1 MVVGCLGTLRY
12 SPAACES
19 MRANRNMHLPQSLVT
34 SVELQELAAVANQI
48 ISVRECKPIISI
60 VQDVALGVYRFTK
73 SGVRLNE
80 KQVMNLLA
88 SNPKGTCIVP
98 PPMFTTGTGGKVK
111 RWNGRQV
118 MSTFIPKN
126 TNLRA
131 PNKSFDEE
139 KADDSENY
147 VVIENGEH
155 KQGIMDKLT
164 YQNRTRGLIHSIFN
178 ECGPE
183 ETRLFLDNTQRVIC
197 DWLVQSG
204 YSVGVS
210 DIMTDA
216 QTDAEIKRMIHD
228 MKVEVYDKI
237 RDIHTGNFENN
248 SINANSAFFE
258 EEVNRILNTTSN
270 KVGKIAKSKIND
282 LDNRMINMVNAGSKG
297 SIINVSQMMACLG
310 QVNVDGK
317 RIGYGFDDRTLP
329 HYTKFDDGPESRGF
343 VENSFIKGLTPQ
355 EFFFH
360 AMGGREG
367 LIDTA
372 VKSVTWETPIVIIED
387 NVPKYVTIGAWVD
400 AHLDS
405 NKTNVRHFE
414 ERRMELLDI
423 THPVYIPTMSYDGM
437 VTWGTVTALTR
448 HDPGDALYKITTESG
463 RSVTVTESK
472 SLLVWNS
479 ELDEFREVL
488 TPEIKTGD
496 CVPTT
501 AYQPAPPVALEH
513 IDLAPPQD
521 IVFGDYVPDRFEFT
535 KANGIYL
542 GRYLASEGT
551 KRNMV
556 PEIDKF
562 VQANVP
568 GAEKFVPEVAYVAKQ
583 EFVEGL
589 LVGYFTCGTTQYLPH
604 AVQTKDV
611 SQRMCDGL
619 TMLLSRFGVFA
630 SYSPQ
635 EKQLSIRGMW
645 KKAFVDQLW
654 PRMRELPTPHSTN
667 TAAERWKNHVV
678 LDKIVSIEVLG
689 TEAYP
694 KVYDLTIPETLN
706 FGLANGLQVRD
717 TSETGYIQ
725 RKLVKAMEDCKIS
738 YDYTVRNASG
748 AIVQFL
754 YGEDGME
761 ASKIENHPL
770 LYIEKDFEKLKR
782 EYLLAPYDDLKYYL
796 NEDTLKEFQAT
807 PDWETEMEEHFRQV
821 LSDREYIITKIFN
834 SKKETSILYPVSL
847 MRLVNN
853 ARALFKD
860 RGLSDLNPMYVLKTI
875 EALGNELYV
884 SKTNPGNMVLK
895 MLLRC
900 YLSPKKVATE
910 YKFNRSTFDY
920 MVQQIK
926 HKFYDAIAHPSEM
939 VGVIAAQSIGEP

>member
-1 MVVGCLGTLRY
+1 
-12 SPAACES
+12 
-19 MRANRNMHLPQSLVT
+19 
-34 SVELQELAAVANQI
+34 VELQELAAVANQI

-98 PPMFTTGTGGKVK
+98 PAMFVDGKTK
-111 RWNGRQV
+111 RWNGRQI
-118 MSTFIPKN
+118 MSTIIPKN
-126 TNLRA
+126 TNLRV

-139 KADDSENY
+139 KVDDSENY
-147 VVIENGEH
+147 VVVENGEH
-155 KQGIMDKLT
+155 KQGIMDKLV

-178 ECGPE
+178 ECGSE
-183 ETRLFLDNTQRVIC
+183 ETRLFLDNTQKVIC

-210 DIMTDA
+210 DIITDS
-216 QTDAEIKRMIHD
+216 QTDSEIKKTIHD

-248 SINANSAFFE
+248 SINANSAYFE

-270 KVGKIAKSKIND
+270 KVGKIAKAKIND

-310 QVNVDGK
+310 QVNVEGK
-317 RIGYGFDDRTLP
+317 RIAYGFDDRTLP

-372 VKSVTWETPIVIIED
+372 VKSVTGDTPIIIIEN
-387 NVPKYVTIGAWVD
+387 NVPKYVAIGDWID
-400 AHLDS
+400 AHLYAE
-405 NKTNVRHFE
+405 KENVRHFE
-414 ERRMELLDI
+414 ERQMELLDI
-423 THPVYIPTMSYDGM
+423 KHMVYIHTLAYDGL
-437 VTWGTVTALTR
+437 VTWGTITAITR
-448 HDPGDALYKITTESG
+448 HDPGNELYKITTQSG
-463 RSVTVTESK
+463 RSVIVTESK
-472 SLLVWNS
+472 SLLVWQP
-479 ELDEFREVL
+479 EIEEFREVL
-488 TPEIKTGD
+488 TPDIKEGD
-496 CVPTT
+496 FVPTT
-501 AYQPAPPVALEH
+501 AYQPAPPITLDH
-513 IDLAPPQD
+513 LDLAPPGD

-535 KANGIYL
+535 RDNGIAL
-542 GRYLASEGT
+542 GRYLASDGT
-551 KRNMV
+551 RRNMV
-556 PEIDKF
+556 PEIEKF
-562 VQANVP
+562 VEVHVP
-568 GAEKFVPEVAYVAKQ
+568 GATKYIPEVAYVAKQ
-583 EFVEGL
+583 DFIEGL
-589 LVGYFTCGTTQYLPH
+589 LIGYFTCGTTQFLPH
-604 AVQTKDV
+604 AVQTKEV
-611 SQRMCDGL
+611 TQRMCDGL
-619 TMLLSRFGVFA
+619 CTLLSRYGVFA
-630 SYSPQ
+630 SYSPA
-635 EKQLSIRGMW
+635 EKQLSIKGMW
-645 KKAFVDQLW
+645 KKVFVDQLW
-654 PRMRELPTPHSTN
+654 PRMMELPTPHSTSSIEN
-667 TAAERWKNHVV
+667 KWKNHVV
-678 LDKIVSIEVLG
+678 LDKILSIEIISI
-689 TEAYP
+689 ENYP

-761 ASKIENHPL
+761 ASKIESQPL
-770 LYIEKDFEKLKR
+770 LYIEKDFEKLKK
-782 EYLLAPYDDLKYYL
+782 EYLLAPYDDMKYYL
-796 NEDTLKEFQAT
+796 NDETLKEFLET
-807 PDWETEMEEHFRQV
+807 KDWEATMEAHFRQV
-821 LSDREYIITKIFN
+821 LADREYIITKIYDG
-834 SKKETSILYPVSL
+834 KKETSILYPISL
-847 MRLVNN
+847 MRLINN

-860 RGLSDLNPMYVLKTI
+860 KGLSDLNPMYVLKTI
-875 EALGNELYV
+875 EEVGNELYV
-884 SKTNPGNMVLK
+884 NKTNRGTMVLK

-910 YKFNRSTFDY
+910 YKFNKSTFDY
-920 MVQQIK
+920 MIQQIK
-926 HKFYDAIAHPSEM
+926 HKFYEAIANPSEM
-939 VGVIAAQSIGEP
+939 VGVIAAQSIGEPSTQIVCQSVTGSFKRV